1 MRVILYV
8 YAYRYVARIKSGDF
22 EISRGKITRKIGI
35 NTHGQKRKKNDG
47 NMHRRMLRPARIARA
62 VPFALFIQVR
72 EETHALDLVLL
83 PVRGTRFP
91 VRSREQVRASVGSRE
106 EEETRARATT
116 RERRRERGRGDE
128 GECDEEVE
136 S

>member
-1 MRVILYV
+1 MR
-8 YAYRYVARIKSGDF
+8 
-22 EISRGKITRKIGI
+22 
-35 NTHGQKRKKNDG
+35 
-47 NMHRRMLRPARIARA
+47 RRMLRPARIARA
-62 VPFALFIQVR
+62 VPFALFIQAR
-72 EETHALDLVLL
+72 EETHALDLVLF
-83 PVRGTRFP
+83 PVRGTRFA
-91 VRSREQVRASVGSRE
+91 VRSREQVRAAVGSRQ